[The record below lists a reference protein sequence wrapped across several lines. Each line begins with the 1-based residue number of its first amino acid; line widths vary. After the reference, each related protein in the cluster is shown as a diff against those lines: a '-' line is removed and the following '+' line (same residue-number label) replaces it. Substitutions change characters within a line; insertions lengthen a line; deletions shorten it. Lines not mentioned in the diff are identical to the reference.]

1 MIKVMISVICASE
14 FSPFAHKGWNG
25 ISIYIM
31 CISVGTYI
39 HTHIHAHMYLYAS
52 TRPRLIRTN
61 YGYICLLPVK
71 NVALDSFLLED
82 ERTDEQTKVL
92 LLKRKIKSLICI

>member
-1 MIKVMISVICASE
+1 MEWDKHIYHVY
-14 FSPFAHKGWNG
+14 FSRY
-25 ISIYIM
+25 IYTH
-31 CISVGTYI
+31 TYI
-39 HTHIHAHMYLYAS
+39 HAHIYLYAS